1 MMSYAWS
8 TSSLLVGTAADNRS
22 TGLPVRLASRSNA
35 SRNNYKKYPQKI
47 HKYWIKDLLCFIM
60 PKMLTTSGYNFIII
74 KNSTLTSLAK
84 FSLSSGLPP
93 RRVGYS
99 QSKSKPSKS
108 YFRRKSM
115 AELTKSSRLSVEAT
129 IDENAPLPAFHPPTA
144 SRVFISRFLFL
155 ILLNLSYLLKTNYT
169 YPKN

>member
-35 SRNNYKKYPQKI
+35 SRNN
-47 HKYWIKDLLCFIM
+47 
-60 PKMLTTSGYNFIII
+60 
-74 KNSTLTSLAK
+74 LTSFAK

-115 AELTKSSRLSVEAT
+115 TELTKSNRLSVEAT
-129 IDENAPLPAFHPPTA
+129 IDENAPLPAFQPPTA
-144 SRVFISRFLFL
+144 RSVFISLFLFF
-155 ILLNLSYLLKTNYT
+155 ILLNRSYICGSFHSLVSI
-169 YPKN
+169 